1 MIPGTHRDLLAAAFW
16 LPLLLAACATTPDTS
31 DPLAPAIA
39 AAKSFQQALANQDFD
54 AAYALI
60 ADDFTSTAWS
70 TREDLRVHLVEARD
84 RGHFAPATIS
94 PEPLVGTLNG
104 DRVRIYPVGLRSR
117 AGVAVFDLTLA
128 VRGAEWKIVSATLE
142 FY

>member
-1 MIPGTHRDLLAAAFW
+1 MIPKTHFGLPAVFLSL
-16 LPLLLAACATTPDTS
+16 LPLLAGCATTPGTP
-31 DPLAPAIA
+31 DPIAPAIA
-39 AAKSFQQALANQDFD
+39 TAKSFQQALADQDFD
-54 AAYALI
+54 AVYALI
-60 ADDFTSTAWS
+60 ADEFTSAAWP

-94 PEPLVGTLNG
+94 PEPLVGMVKG
-104 DRVRIYPVGLRSR
+104 DRVRVYPVGLRSR

-128 VRGAEWKIVSATLE
+128 PRGAEWKIISATLE